1 MRSKRTT
8 GIPLEGS
15 LLSGPADRS
24 EDVDRMLERALQR
37 DPPARIDLWEDL
49 GRRLDPAEFRPKLSD
64 DVEVKSFRLRW
75 GNDYAMIANPRDLIH
90 FELTPSE
97 ALLIPMM
104 DGTRTVGEIVVE
116 HLRGSGD
123 LEIAQVVELV
133 RALHAGRFFDER
145 PADVDTSLETALGPR
160 TAAGRKAR
168 EFATTLMLPWTA
180 ADRFVQRVYP
190 FLRWAFTPAAGAVFA
205 VIAVGGLAA
214 FVGVYR
220 SGRYSFSP
228 TQAPLESLTLLGLG
242 LVLTFIHELGHSLV
256 VVHGGR
262 RIKSAGFMLYFGSP
276 AFFVDVSDGQMMDRR
291 QRILESAAGP
301 ASELV
306 VAGVATMALWAFP
319 GVIGAALLYRFIV
332 INYLVIFE
340 NLVPLLELDGYFIL
354 ADAIEVPDL
363 RARSLQYVQHDLWH
377 QLRSRLRPN
386 KQEVGLLLY
395 GVIGVAFTIF
405 SVWTAVFFWR
415 EIFGGL
421 VTGLW
426 RGGVG
431 GRFLLLLLGLF
442 FGGPAIRGAARLV
455 RAIVRRLESAWQQVR
470 FRIESGWRVEA
481 AEMIDALPLFED
493 LPAETLSDIA
503 GRVRLRTVQRG
514 QALFRQGDRADAFY
528 IVRRG
533 TIRIEEEDHD
543 AGSVRTLRG
552 LQRGEAFGELGLLEA
567 APRAATARGEGRA
580 EVFLIDKGTFDRLL
594 SDVATAPEL
603 GPTLQSMSEL
613 RALPAFAHLGSRDIG
628 ELIRHGGWIKAAP
641 SEELVRQGEVGDAF
655 YAIRSG
661 QVDVIEDGRLV
672 RTLGPGSYFGEI
684 ALLQDVPRTATVV
697 ARTPVRAYRLT
708 REGFERLISG
718 AFSRGMLRS
727 VADQTWE
734 H

>member
-1 MRSKRTT
+1 M
-8 GIPLEGS
+8 EGS
-15 LLSGPADRS
+15 LLSRSADPSVRVDEMVERAIRQGS
-24 EDVDRMLERALQR
+24 SADVDLWN
-37 DPPARIDLWEDL
+37 DLA
-49 GRRLDPAEFRPKLSD
+49 RRLDPAEFRPKLSGD
-64 DVEVKSFRLRW
+64 IELKSFPLRW

-97 ALLIPMM
+97 ARLIPLM

-116 HLRGSGD
+116 HLRESGD
-123 LEIAQVVELV
+123 LEISQVIELV

-145 PADVDTSLETALGPR
+145 PADVDTSLEIALGPR
-160 TAAGRKAR
+160 TAVGRKAK
-168 EFATTLMLPWTA
+168 EFASTLMLPWTA

-190 FLRWAFTPAAGAVFA
+190 LLRWAFTPAAGVAFA
-205 VIAVGGLAA
+205 VITIGGLAA
-214 FVGVYR
+214 FVDVYR

-228 TQAPLESLTLLGLG
+228 TQAPLQSLTLLGLG

-276 AFFVDVSDGQMMDRR
+276 AFFVDVSDGQMLDRR

-301 ASELV
+301 VSELV
-306 VAGVATMALWAFP
+306 IAGLATMVLWAVP
-319 GVIGAALLYRFIV
+319 GVFGAALLYRFIV
-332 INYLVIFE
+332 INYFVIFE

-363 RARSLQYVQHDLWH
+363 RARSLQYTQHDLWH
-377 QLRSRLRPN
+377 QLRTRDRPT

-405 SVWTAVFFWR
+405 SVWTALFFWR

-426 RGGVG
+426 DDGIVG
-431 GRFLLLLLGLF
+431 RLLLLVLALF
-442 FGGPAIRGAARLV
+442 FGGPALRGAARLV
-455 RAIVRRLESAWQQVR
+455 RAIVRRLESAWQSVI
-470 FRIESGWRVEA
+470 FRLESGWRVEA

-493 LPAETLSDIA
+493 LPGETLSDLA
-503 GRVRLRTVQRG
+503 GRVRLRTVQPGR
-514 QALFRQGDRADAFY
+514 ALFRQGDRADAFY
-528 IVRRG
+528 IVRAG
-533 TIRIEEEDHD
+533 TVRIEEEDEST
-543 AGSVRTLRG
+543 GSVRILRR
-552 LQRGEAFGELGLLEA
+552 LQRGDPFGELGLLEA
-567 APRAATARGEGRA
+567 APRAATARGESRT
-580 EVFLIDKGTFDRLL
+580 EVFAIDKGTFDRLL
-594 SDVATAPEL
+594 SDSATPPEL

-613 RALPAFAHLGSRDIG
+613 RALSAFAHLGSRDIG
-628 ELIRHGGWIKAAP
+628 ELMRHGGWIRAAP
-641 SEELVRQGEVGDAF
+641 AEELVRQGEAGDAF

-672 RTLGPGSYFGEI
+672 RTLGPGGYFGEI
-684 ALLQDVPRTATVV
+684 ALLHDVPRTATVV